1 MKKILRVVI
10 LVIIVI
16 AVIFYLR
23 QQPEN
28 YSSLANKIDIQT
40 NKVLTSFGIVD
51 ENIIK
56 NFRIQKRTQTA
67 KWIQFVKEIKTDKKT
82 ADIITEI
89 KISLSEFPVEVDFDK
104 ALNLLTVSINGNIL
118 NKILFIE
125 MKPLKYKAAIIIDD
139 VGYKKDELENFLS
152 LGIPLTFS
160 ILPFEK
166 YSGYLADKLKKQN
179 YIFFLH
185 QPMEPEGYPKVNPG
199 KAAIL
204 LNMSAEEIEKK
215 VKKNLANVGGAVG
228 INNHMGSAFTQDK
241 TKMEEFLKVV
251 KAKNLIFVDSF
262 TSPKSVAYK
271 TAKAMGIPT
280 RQNEIFLDNEDNF
293 QYILKQLSL
302 FKKRIKR
309 DGGCI
314 AIGHIHKKNLSA
326 ALTKM
331 IPEFE
336 KEEITFLT
344 VSEYLKSQENFMA
357 TEARSS

>member
-1 MKKILRVVI
+1 MKKILRFIVLII
-10 LVIIVI
+10 LT
-16 AVIFYLR
+16 AGAIFYLR

-40 NKVLTSFGIVD
+40 NKVLTSFGITD
-51 ENIIK
+51 DNIIK

-67 KWIQFVKEIKTDKKT
+67 KWIQFIKEINTDKKT

-89 KISLSEFPVEVDFDK
+89 KISLSEFGVEVDFDK
-104 ALNLLTVSINGNIL
+104 TLNLLTVSKNGNIL
-118 NKILFIE
+118 NKILFLQV
-125 MKPLKYKAAIIIDD
+125 KPLKYKAAIIIDD

-152 LGIPLTFS
+152 LGVPLTFS

-166 YSGYLADKLKKQN
+166 YSVYLNDKLKKQN
-179 YIFFLH
+179 CEFLLH
-185 QPMEPEGYPKVNPG
+185 QPMEPEGYPKINPG

-215 VKKNLANVGGAVG
+215 VKKNLTNVDGAIG
-228 INNHMGSAFTQDK
+228 MNNHMGSAFTQDK

-251 KAKNLIFVDSF
+251 KEKNLIFVDSF
-262 TSPKSVAYK
+262 TSPKSTAYK

-280 RQNEIFLDNEDNF
+280 LQNEIFLDIEDNSE
-293 QYILKQLSL
+293 YILKQLSL
-302 FKKRIKR
+302 FKKRIKK
-309 DGGCI
+309 DGSCI
-314 AIGHIHKKNLSA
+314 AIGHIHKKNLPP
-326 ALTKM
+326 ALSKI

-344 VSEYLKSQENFMA
+344 ISEYLKSQQKSGTTNGH
-357 TEARSS
+357 